1 MKHFN
6 FLFKTLLLGGFFI
19 LISLNNLYSQN
30 NWEVNGN
37 GNYETWSIFL
47 DNVTIDGNTP
57 DNGDTLAIFVDGDT
71 PVGIYAFD
79 GTEDF
84 TGNYQTNYEMIAF
97 SQLSSGDGYNPG
109 DVVTFK
115 FWDEDQSDSITG
127 NFNESVL
134 LNNPSD
140 ANEYLDDGDGTLEY
154 PSGNEPYSYVEVAF
168 QSGNT
173 IVGTVTLDRSC
184 FTSVSDVQVTAEKS
198 GDGTIHTTNPNN
210 SGDYSFNGL
219 EDEEYIIES
228 TLSNYSTATITVSS
242 TVDFSPSG
250 SDTSPAT
257 RDIDMEA
264 HIGFIDLTVLDGL
277 TSDSVET
284 ATVKLH
290 YKNDSSLIATS
301 TAVTDSITRF
311 RFDSVCVG
319 NYFIAVAKTNYIS
332 DTVNSVAINS
342 NGDTT
347 SRTQTLYRESG
358 TVVLDIN
365 DASTGDNIT
374 GALVE
379 SGDSTASE
387 DNGIYTLT
395 KQFGEHDITVSKD
408 GYQTYTFQDFELTPG
423 DTINQELDLAPVHF
437 QFDGGNA
444 NQPVWTIYISS
455 AKLDEVNL
463 SVNDELAIYDDG
475 DTLVG
480 TYFVEQEF
488 TETDTLDR
496 YIKAYSQLAN
506 GDEGYSDDDTYY
518 VRIYDYSEGEEL
530 EPNTL
535 SIDNSVAGGNDLS
548 AYNADN
554 ISPGAGTFP
563 PDSIDPAYSYLNLTY
578 LSDQDR
584 NYNLEFGYQMISTN
598 VDIHDDNDSI
608 QEVFDSVLANLE
620 LVKNEN
626 GNTFREILS
635 TWVNSIGRWG
645 KTEGYLV
652 KMSADDQLTVSGTP
666 ITDLAG
672 NKIPLNDG
680 FSIISYLPTTE
691 KDAQTVFEDGLG
703 VSDLDA
709 SNLVYV
715 RNSEADHLWKVGGT
729 WKNNIGNLKP
739 GEGYLVKTDAKD
751 TLDYSLVSS
760 KSASANGESIP
771 KFFTMAAGNPTDMI
785 YTMYISSDNLQAG
798 DEVAAYCDGKL
809 VGSTVIQNP
818 AVATDNNLN
827 IFRTLAEG
835 EGFEPGSDV
844 TLKVWSPRTNTLYP
858 NPEVEYKNPSGEAWM
873 KTTYPSEDV
882 QISFVD
888 LSVKAL
894 GLNEGVMASEI
905 SAYPNP
911 ADNKLRIE
919 SAEKISE
926 IRVTNA
932 VGQVLISTEVNTK
945 DYILNTSEMESGI
958 YILEATIN
966 GNRTSLRFAVK

>member
-1 MKHFN
+1 MKQFN
-6 FLFKTLLLGGFFI
+6 FLFRTLLLGGIFLLF
-19 LISLNNLYSQN
+19 SLTNLYSQN

-57 DNGDTLAIFVDGDT
+57 DDGDTLAIFVDGDT

-84 TGNYQTNYEMIAF
+84 TGDYQTNYEMIAF
-97 SQLSSGDGYNPG
+97 SQLSGGDGYNPG

-115 FWDEDQSDSITG
+115 FWDNSQPDSITG

-134 LNNPSD
+134 LDNPGDPS
-140 ANEYLDDGDGTLEY
+140 EYLDDGDGTLEY
-154 PSGNEPYSYVEVAF
+154 PSGNEPYSYVSLDF
-168 QSGNT
+168 ISGAT
-173 IVGTVTLDRSC
+173 ISGTLQLDQDC
-184 FTSVSDVQVTAEKS
+184 FTDVSQVEITAWDTTYS
-198 GDGTIHTTNPNN
+198 ASNPAGATNPNIN
-210 SGDYSFNGL
+210 GDYSLNGL
-219 EDEEYIIES
+219 EDEDS
-228 TLSNYSTATITVSS
+228 TYVVRYSLTNYFTVFDTIKPSS
-242 TVDFSPSG
+242 SPTG
-250 SDTSPAT
+250 NDTTLIAYK
-257 RDIDMEA
+257 
-264 HIGFIDLTVLDGL
+264 GFIDLTLLDGL
-277 TSDSVET
+277 TSDSIET

-301 TAVTDSITRF
+301 TSVTDSITRF

-319 NYFIAVAKTNYIS
+319 NYFIAVAKSNYIS

-342 NGDTT
+342 NTDTT
-347 SRTQTLYRESG
+347 TRTQTLYRESG
-358 TVVLDIN
+358 TVLIDIN
-365 DASTGDNIT
+365 DASTGDDVT

-408 GYQTYTFQDFELTPG
+408 GYQNYTFQDFELTPG
-423 DTINQELDLAPVHF
+423 DTITQELNLAPVHF
-437 QFDGGNA
+437 QFDGGNS

-480 TYFVEQEF
+480 TYFVEQDF

-518 VRIYDYSEGEEL
+518 VRIYDYSAGQEL

-535 SIDNSVAGGNDLS
+535 TIDHTRAGGTEDPS
-548 AYNADN
+548 AYDADS

-584 NYNLEFGYQMISTN
+584 NYNLNFGYQMISTN
-598 VDIHDDNDSI
+598 VDINDNNDSI
-608 QEVFDSVLANLE
+608 QEVFDPILANLE
-620 LVKNEN
+620 LVKNET

-645 KTEGYLV
+645 TTEGYLV
-652 KMSADDQLTVSGTP
+652 KMEEDDQLTVSGTP
-666 ITDLAG
+666 IADLAS
-672 NKIPLNDG
+672 NKIPLNIG

-691 KDAQTVFEDGLG
+691 QDARTVFEQGLG
-703 VSDLDA
+703 VSDLDNSA
-709 SNLVYV
+709 LVYV
-715 RNSEADHLWKVGGT
+715 RNSDADHLWKVGGT

-739 GEGYLVKTDAKD
+739 GEGYLVKMNAQD
-751 TLDYSLVSS
+751 TLDYSLVTS
-760 KSASANGESIP
+760 KSASAVNNNDP
-771 KFFTMAAGNPTDMI
+771 VFFPLEGGNPTDMI

-818 AVATDNNLN
+818 GVATDNNLN
-827 IFRTLAEG
+827 IFRTLAKG

-894 GLNEGVMASEI
+894 GMNEGVMASEI
-905 SAYPNP
+905 NAYPNP
-911 ADNKLRIE
+911 ADNKLHIE

-932 VGQVLISTEVNTK
+932 VGQVLISREVHTN
-945 DYILNTSEMESGI
+945 DYILNTSRMQSGI

-966 GNRTSLRFAVK
+966 GNRSSLRFAVK